1 MIHKVFIKLLFIN
14 FFSFLYF
21 TYFPNNIFLNL
32 ETHFSKGITATDN
45 SFICTGTSSGNV
57 VVINVPSRGG
67 EGISFFDSLETK
79 ESPISSLGSSIA
91 LVACG
96 NDNGDIFGF
105 DPNSAFERVCRFSGI
120 GFPCTS
126 VAVKDDYI
134 FASFMNGKIRLFR
147 PSVQELSIEISAHSR
162 NINAITVHPTQY
174 LAASVSDDQILHV
187 WTLPDY
193 SSASYSSS
201 EVNLFCSCSLENKK
215 LTGVSFLSDDRIGV
229 VAYDDDELT
238 TFSRN

>member
-1 MIHKVFIKLLFIN
+1 
-14 FFSFLYF
+14 
-21 TYFPNNIFLNL
+21 
-32 ETHFSKGITATDN
+32 
-45 SFICTGTSSGNV
+45 
-57 VVINVPSRGG
+57 
-67 EGISFFDSLETK
+67 
-79 ESPISSLGSSIA
+79 
-91 LVACG
+91 
-96 NDNGDIFGF
+96 
-105 DPNSAFERVCRFSGI
+105 
-120 GFPCTS
+120 
-126 VAVKDDYI
+126 
-134 FASFMNGKIRLFR
+134 MNGKIRLFR